1 MTEREDGEI
10 VYGVGAMIGPRLPEP
25 GERLRQLV
33 AWAGAA
39 EPAPGALFVL
49 RLDPG
54 GPAALSGQVREG
66 DELVAVDRKR
76 VAEMAPTAV
85 AALLQGPLGSL
96 VKLRIRRKTATF
108 DVCLERDA
116 TRAVRARARARAEL
130 AQKIHVCCPSA
141 RHTGLH
147 AAPWRLLG

>member
-1 MTEREDGEI
+1 MVAEGEAGEI
-10 VYGVGAMIGPRLPEP
+10 LYGVGAMIGPRLRDP
-25 GERLRQLV
+25 GERLRQLA

-66 DELVAVDRKR
+66 DELVAVDQQR
-76 VAEMAPTAV
+76 VAELAPEAV

-96 VKLRIRRKTATF
+96 VKLRVRRKTATF

-116 TRAVRARARARAEL
+116 TRGVRARAEPAPPFN
-130 AQKIHVCCPSA
+130 VCCPSA
-141 RHTGLH
+141 RRTGLH

>member
-1 MTEREDGEI
+1 
-10 VYGVGAMIGPRLPEP
+10 MIGPRLPEP

-141 RHTGLH
+141 RHAGLH

>member
-1 MTEREDGEI
+1 
-10 VYGVGAMIGPRLPEP
+10 MIGPRLPEP